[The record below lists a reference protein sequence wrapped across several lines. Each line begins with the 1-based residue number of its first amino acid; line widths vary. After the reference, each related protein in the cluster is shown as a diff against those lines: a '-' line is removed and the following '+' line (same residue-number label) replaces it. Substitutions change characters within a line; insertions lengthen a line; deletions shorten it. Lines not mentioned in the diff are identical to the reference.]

1 MLTLKEV
8 YERSQ
13 YLPWIVILFL
23 IFEWIHWYVW
33 RLLKMSRFVNSREK
47 TKIRVYYI
55 HKSVSSMF
63 FSVRYCW
70 WRVDDFATAPEGSI
84 SKVLKE
90 YKFKNKDFSRYL
102 FRDKKKLV
110 CFKWIQKILIRHV
123 LRIFPY

>member
-1 MLTLKEV
+1 
-8 YERSQ
+8 
-13 YLPWIVILFL
+13 
-23 IFEWIHWYVW
+23 
-33 RLLKMSRFVNSREK
+33 MSRFVNSREK

-102 FRDKKKLV
+102 FRDKKKTCMFQMNTKDFNKTCSQNFSLLV
-110 CFKWIQKILIRHV
+110 LSS
-123 LRIFPY
+123 L